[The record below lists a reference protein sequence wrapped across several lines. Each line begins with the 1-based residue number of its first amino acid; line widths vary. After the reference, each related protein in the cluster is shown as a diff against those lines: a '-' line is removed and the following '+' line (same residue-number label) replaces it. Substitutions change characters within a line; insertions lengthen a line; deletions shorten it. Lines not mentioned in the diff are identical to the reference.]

1 MMQIQKDRVFDVTDA
16 TSVHEMMV
24 IENGNKM
31 VRKERDI
38 KKSELRIDKGA
49 RDVETL

>member
-1 MMQIQKDRVFDVTDA
+1 MMRIQKDKVFDVTDA

-31 VRKERDI
+31 VRKERD
-38 KKSELRIDKGA
+38 KKRELRIVKGA
-49 RDVETL
+49 RAVEIQ

>member
-31 VRKERDI
+31 VRKERE
-38 KKSELRIDKGA
+38 KKRKKKG
-49 RDVETL
+49 VEDR